1 MWSSS
6 SVSYVIM
13 PNECENDLTIDDTSS
28 LSNKRKVANLS
39 RQIVKIIR
47 DYLTVHNI
55 TFCSTWE
62 IMTDNFYSFTQSIKN
77 FNINELYLT

>member
-28 LSNKRKVANLS
+28 LSNKRKVSNLS

-47 DYLTVHNI
+47 DYLIVHNI

-62 IMTDNFYSFTQSIKN
+62 NND
-77 FNINELYLT
+77 